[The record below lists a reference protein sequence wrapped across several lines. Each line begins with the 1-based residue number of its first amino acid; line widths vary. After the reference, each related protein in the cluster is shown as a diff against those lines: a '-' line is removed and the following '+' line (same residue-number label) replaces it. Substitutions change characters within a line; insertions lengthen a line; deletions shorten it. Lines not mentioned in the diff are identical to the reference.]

1 MLRQDPESVLHDPNL
16 PGDWVLW
23 ERVGDPAD
31 EGPGR
36 RVYALDEASGV
47 VRFGDGLHGAIPPTG
62 RDSIVAFSYQR
73 TEPPIPGSLDVPAN
87 AVEARTK
94 INLVTPVLGA
104 EAAFSADRAAGGA
117 PPDSVDHV
125 LRFATSRLRHR
136 GRALTARDLEDLA
149 LQSSP
154 SIVQARALDAGG
166 RVRLV
171 VVLRGRQ
178 PTPGEAQKRELER
191 LLLDAAPPFLSSG
204 RLEIRGPRLRPLR
217 ISLRLRVASLDSAGS
232 VADEVRRRLQSLF
245 DTATGGASGLGWPL
259 GATPREEDLVLAMLD
274 VPGLSGISDVEWSEL
289 RDGEPQPWPASLAPH
304 ELAWLASD
312 GIRIGFEGGEV
323 AA

>member
-1 MLRQDPESVLHDPNL
+1 
-16 PGDWVLW
+16 
-23 ERVGDPAD
+23 
-31 EGPGR
+31 
-36 RVYALDEASGV
+36 
-47 VRFGDGLHGAIPPTG
+47 
-62 RDSIVAFSYQR
+62 
-73 TEPPIPGSLDVPAN
+73 
-87 AVEARTK
+87 
-94 INLVTPVLGA
+94 
-104 EAAFSADRAAGGA
+104 
-117 PPDSVDHV
+117 
-125 LRFATSRLRHR
+125 
-136 GRALTARDLEDLA
+136 
-149 LQSSP
+149 
-154 SIVQARALDAGG
+154 
-166 RVRLV
+166 VRLV